1 MCDARQEIIIPTSRA
16 VLDIP
21 SQAVE
26 ITIQAKIYLNGEIR
40 TVQTLM
46 DFEEIRTAVKEAED
60 YIGPDDI
67 FTLTEKG
74 EEWANWI
81 KEQETNETRQP

>member
-1 MCDARQEIIIPTSRA
+1 MCDAGQEIEIKTSYA

-26 ITIQAKIYLNGEIR
+26 ITIQAKIYLNGKIR
-40 TVQTLM
+40 TVQTLL

-74 EEWANWI
+74 EKWVNWI
-81 KEQETNETRQP
+81 KEQDNG

>member
-1 MCDARQEIIIPTSRA
+1 MCDAGQEIEIKTSYA

-40 TVQTLM
+40 TVQTLL

-81 KEQETNETRQP
+81 KEQDNG